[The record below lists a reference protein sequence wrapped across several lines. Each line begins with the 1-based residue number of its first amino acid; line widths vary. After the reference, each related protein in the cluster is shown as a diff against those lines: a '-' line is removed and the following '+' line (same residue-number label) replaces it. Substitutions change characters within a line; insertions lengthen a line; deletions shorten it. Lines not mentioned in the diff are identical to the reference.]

1 MVMGFRCDT
10 HRRPGVWQ
18 LDLVLALG
26 LDILWLEGWGLRPP
40 PGLSGQSLQPAPDPG
55 QTPKSPGP

>member
-1 MVMGFRCDT
+1 MALGRDWAVVMGFRCDT

-26 LDILWLEGWGLRPP
+26 LDILWL
-40 PGLSGQSLQPAPDPG
+40 Q
-55 QTPKSPGP
+55 